1 MIGVQDLRKGTTFI
15 EDNDLWR
22 VMEYEHVKTGRG
34 NATIRVKVR
43 NVRSGSAQTK
53 TYPSGSRV
61 QDIRLDHA
69 EVQYLY
75 NDGDLY
81 YFMDLETNEQPV
93 LSAKLLGDAVNFLV
107 DGMSLALESYEGE
120 SISIELPT
128 TVDLEVVK
136 TDPGFAG
143 DTATNATKPATVSTG
158 YPGAGAAVCE
168 CRRQDPDRY
177 PHRRVSDTSVAGWG
191 TGIGIR
197 DCTSAQQYLL
207 IPDPQSASFCQ
218 TRHPLL

>member
-1 MIGVQDLRKGTTFI
+1 MLGVQDVRKGTTFI
-15 EDNDLWR
+15 EDGDLWR
-22 VMEYEHVKTGRG
+22 VLEYEHVKTGRG

-61 QDIRLDHA
+61 QDIRLDHS

-93 LSAKLLGDAVNFLV
+93 LSAALLGDNVNFLV
-107 DGMSLALESYEGE
+107 DGMTLELESYEGE
-120 SISIELPT
+120 SINVELPT
-128 TVDLEVVK
+128 TVDLEVIQ

-143 DTATNATKPATVSTG
+143 DTATNATKPAKVSTG
-158 YPGAGAAVCE
+158 YQVQVPLFVSIG
-168 CRRQDPDRY
+168 DKI
-177 PHRRVSDTSVAGWG
+177 RVDTR
-191 TGIGIR
+191 TGN
-197 DCTSAQQYLL
+197 YL
-207 IPDPQSASFCQ
+207 
-218 TRHPLL
+218 TRV

>member
-22 VMEYEHVKTGRG
+22 VLEYEHVKTGRG

-61 QDIRLDHA
+61 QDIRLDHS
-69 EVQYLY
+69 EVQFLY

-93 LSAKLLGDAVNFLV
+93 LGAALLGDSVHFLT
-107 DGMSLALESYEGE
+107 DGLTLELESYEGE
-120 SISIELPT
+120 SISVELPT
-128 TVDLEVVK
+128 TVDLEVVQ

-143 DTATNATKPATVSTG
+143 DTATNATKPAKVSTG
-158 YPGAGAAVCE
+158 YQVQVPLFVSTG
-168 CRRQDPDRY
+168 DKI
-177 PHRRVSDTSVAGWG
+177 RVDTR
-191 TGIGIR
+191 TGE
-197 DCTSAQQYLL
+197 Y
-207 IPDPQSASFCQ
+207 Q
-218 TRHPLL
+218 TRV

>member
-1 MIGVQDLRKGTTFI
+1 MMGVQDLRKGATYS
-15 EDNDLWR
+15 EENELWR
-22 VMEYEHVKTGRG
+22 VLEYEHVKTGRG

-43 NVRSGSAQTK
+43 NVRSGTAQTK

-93 LSAKLLGDAVNFLV
+93 LGAPMLGDAVNFLT
-107 DGMSLALESYEGE
+107 DGITLELESYEGE
-120 SISIELPT
+120 PISVELPT
-128 TVDLEVVK
+128 TVDLEVIR

-143 DTATNATKPATVSTG
+143 DTATNATKPAVVSTG
-158 YPGAGAAVCE
+158 YQAQVPLFVSIGDKIRIDTRTGA
-168 CRRQDPDRY
+168 Y
-177 PHRRVSDTSVAGWG
+177 LTRV
-191 TGIGIR
+191 
-197 DCTSAQQYLL
+197 
-207 IPDPQSASFCQ
+207 
-218 TRHPLL
+218 

>member
-1 MIGVQDLRKGTTFI
+1 MIGVQDLRKGVTYI

-22 VMEYEHVKTGRG
+22 VLEYEHVKSGRG

-61 QDIRLDHA
+61 QDIRLDHS

-93 LSAKLLGDAVNFLV
+93 LSAALLGDSVNFLV
-107 DGMSLALESYEGE
+107 DGMTLELESYEGE
-120 SISIELPT
+120 SINVELPT
-128 TVDLEVVK
+128 TVDLEVVQ

-143 DTATNATKPATVSTG
+143 DTATNATKPAKVGTG
-158 YPGAGAAVCE
+158 YQVQVPLFVSIG
-168 CRRQDPDRY
+168 DKI
-177 PHRRVSDTSVAGWG
+177 RVDTR
-191 TGIGIR
+191 TGN
-197 DCTSAQQYLL
+197 YL
-207 IPDPQSASFCQ
+207 
-218 TRHPLL
+218 TRV